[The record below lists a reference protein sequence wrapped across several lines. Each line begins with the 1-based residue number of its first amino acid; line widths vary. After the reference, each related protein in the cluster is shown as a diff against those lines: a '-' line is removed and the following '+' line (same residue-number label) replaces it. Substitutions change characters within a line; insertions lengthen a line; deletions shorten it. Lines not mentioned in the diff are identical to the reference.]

1 MSTKSPSKHHQKI
14 PCFRYN
20 TTYEVPYLRLAIVY
34 ENFIFTP
41 KYAFAERCCFLGFS
55 FEGKLKQYDIW
66 NGNIRKLTKIC
77 SSLPF
82 SLIFIRRKI
91 IFSSSVDEK
100 VGMEFTS
107 CSPYQGHNLRW
118 KLLNLWND
126 YSRGENNES
135 SVCKTNQT

>member
-1 MSTKSPSKHHQKI
+1 MKFHIYVRLLYTKIS
-14 PCFRYN
+14 
-20 TTYEVPYLRLAIVY
+20 YLRKNTHLRKDAAFLDFPLK
-34 ENFIFTP
+34 ESSKNMIFP
-41 KYAFAERCCFLGFS
+41 
-55 FEGKLKQYDIW
+55 W

-77 SSLPF
+77 SFLPF
-82 SLIFIRRKI
+82 SLIFVRRKI

-118 KLLNLWND
+118 KLLNLWSD

-135 SVCKTNQT
+135 SVCKTNRTWSNYNY

>member
-1 MSTKSPSKHHQKI
+1 MKFHIYVRLLYTKIS
-14 PCFRYN
+14 
-20 TTYEVPYLRLAIVY
+20 YLRKNTHLRKDAAFLDFPLK
-34 ENFIFTP
+34 ESSKNMIFP
-41 KYAFAERCCFLGFS
+41 
-55 FEGKLKQYDIW
+55 W

-77 SSLPF
+77 SFLPF
-82 SLIFIRRKI
+82 SLIFVRRKI

-118 KLLNLWND
+118 KLLNLWSD

-135 SVCKTNQT
+135 SVCKTNRTWSHYNY